1 MTQYQALARRM
12 WHQLE
17 PVHASLYFAPQA
29 YEEAAALGYDVESR
43 WPSYFA
49 WRAAPLGAVGPELV
63 TATFYS
69 FSPRTIAEYIP
80 AVWATAAPDAVVA
93 ARLRAVDRT
102 FRALLGDRV
111 GGQDIA
117 EAAALAKEA
126 AGAAPLGARPLGAA
140 NRGLGWSDE
149 PHLALWQAITVLR
162 EHRGDGHLAALL
174 TAGLDPCEALVSFAG
189 VGAAP
194 KENFDGRGWT
204 AEEWSAAARRLAE
217 RGWLDADGNATE
229 RGRQGRDAIERQ
241 TDELA
246 AAPWRALGAERAERL
261 AELVHPLLAAVF
273 EAGMLPAQ
281 STLGIAAVQV
291 AYA

>member
-63 TATFYS
+63 TAAFYS
-69 FSPRTIAEYIP
+69 FSPRTIAEYVP
-80 AVWATAAPDAVVA
+80 AVWSTAAPEAVVA

-126 AGAAPLGARPLGAA
+126 AEAAPLAARPLAAA
-140 NRGLGWSDE
+140 NRDLGWSDE
-149 PHLALWQAITVLR
+149 PHLALWQATMVLR
-162 EHRGDGHLAALL
+162 EQRGDGHLAALL

-204 AEEWSAAARRLAE
+204 AEEWSAAAGRRAE

-229 RGRQGRDAIERQ
+229 
-241 TDELA
+241 
-246 AAPWRALGAERAERL
+246 
-261 AELVHPLLAAVF
+261 
-273 EAGMLPAQ
+273 
-281 STLGIAAVQV
+281 
-291 AYA
+291 